1 MVPPGRRLLAA
12 VSGGPDS
19 VAMLSALVAL
29 RRPLGISLRAG
40 YVDHGLR
47 PAAARREAALVQK
60 LCRMWAVPFHR
71 VAVRL
76 RRRGGQ
82 SLEEAARLARYEALA
97 GLAHRKS
104 CGAIAVGHTA
114 DDQAE
119 TVLMWI
125 LRGTGTAGLAGIPPV
140 REVRSKLGP
149 NVRVIRP
156 LLACS
161 RQEVLA
167 YLKGQGIRPL
177 LDRSNLSPRYLRN
190 RVRSELLPLLER
202 EYNPQVRRH
211 LCRLAEILRED
222 WGWIRAEAQ
231 RQFSRAVRQRAG
243 QASVNRTLLRKA
255 HPALRRAL
263 LRLTVERLQGDHH
276 GFRSAHWEEL
286 DELLDAS
293 GAARLDLPHRFQAE
307 VRPRGRLI
315 LRRAALSARRESGR
329 LTLKEGAKG
338 KNG

>member
-1 MVPPGRRLLAA
+1 MVPPGRRMLAA

-19 VAMLSALVAL
+19 LAMLSALVAL
-29 RRPLGISLRAG
+29 RKPLKVTLRAA

-47 PAAARREAALVQK
+47 PAAARREAVLVQK

-71 VAVRL
+71 LTLRL

-82 SLEEAARLARYEALA
+82 SLEELARLARYGALA
-97 GLAHRKS
+97 ELARRKS

-140 REVRSKLGP
+140 REIGAGAGRKVK
-149 NVRVIRP
+149 VVRP
-156 LLACS
+156 LLSCS
-161 RQEVLA
+161 RQEVLQ
-167 YLKGQGIRPL
+167 YLQGQGIRPL

-190 RVRSELLPLLER
+190 RVRRELLPLLER

-222 WGWIRAEAQ
+222 WDWIRAEAQ

-243 QASVNRTLLRKA
+243 GASLNRGLLRKA

-286 DELLDAS
+286 DELLGAS
-293 GAARLDLPHRFQAE
+293 GPGRLDLPHRFQAE
-307 VRPRGRLI
+307 VHPRDRLI
-315 LRRAALSARRESGR
+315 LRQAALFPRRESGR
-329 LTLKEGAKG
+329 LTFKEGVKG